1 MELNEFSNEF
11 DVYFNS
17 ITSNQA
23 PGLDE
28 YEKSVFLTRAQDD
41 IIKAFFNPRENKVQ
55 QGFDDS
61 QKRQIDFSS
70 LIRTAHV
77 TSINTS
83 QKFDNR
89 SLCFLMPSDLFLFV
103 NEACNDISRRYVVIP
118 ISFSEYDRLMLKPFQ
133 YPVKKGIWRLITD
146 NIAYST
152 DITGST
158 TINVGD
164 TKYICKIHNTSGKNV
179 IFRIQITPDD
189 LIETKKEGDV
199 FISRKGV
206 GIKPK
211 ISIDGN
217 TVEILCKVSNAVPDT
232 STYWGTFLQNKDE
245 LKPYI
250 GDMSGTETSVFPNI
264 PNASL
269 IPFTVQA
276 FSESRIIELIG
287 VFNRDSLDYTIRY
300 IRRPNPIILTQL
312 PDNLSINGRS
322 EPLQCELPEE
332 LHREVLTRAVE
343 LAKASYAGDLASQL
357 ALGQASQTN
366 IGIVQSK

>member
-1 MELNEFSNEF
+1 MELSEFSNEF
-11 DVYFNS
+11 DIFYNS

-28 YEKSVFLTRAQDD
+28 YEKSVFLTSAQDD
-41 IIKAFFNPRENKVQ
+41 VIKAYFNPRENKVQ

-70 LIRTAHV
+70 LISTAHV
-77 TSINTS
+77 SSVETS

-103 NEACNDISRRYVVIP
+103 NEACNDRNRRYVVIP
-118 ISFSEYDRLMLKPFQ
+118 ISFAEYDRLMLKPFQ

-158 TINVGD
+158 AINING
-164 TKYICKIHNTSGKNV
+164 TKYVCKIHNTSGKNV
-179 IFRIQITPDD
+179 IFRIQITPDS
-189 LIETKKEGDV
+189 LIQTVTDV
-199 FISRKGV
+199 SRKGIGV
-206 GIKPK
+206 KPE
-211 ISIDGN
+211 INIDGN
-217 TVEILCKVSNAVPDT
+217 TVSILCKISDAIDNISN
-232 STYWGTFLQNKDE
+232 YWNKFLIDKEE

-250 GDMSGTETSVFPNI
+250 GDMNSSDSIFPSI
-264 PNASL
+264 PGESL
-269 IPFTVQA
+269 VPFTVKA
-276 FSESRIIELIG
+276 YSESRIVELIG
-287 VFNRDSLDYTIRY
+287 IFDRSSIDYTIRY

-312 PDNLSINGRS
+312 PDNLSIQGRS

-332 LHREVLTRAVE
+332 LHIEVLKRAVE
-343 LAKASYAGDLASQL
+343 LAKAAYTGDLSSHI

-366 IGIVQSK
+366 IGMVQSK